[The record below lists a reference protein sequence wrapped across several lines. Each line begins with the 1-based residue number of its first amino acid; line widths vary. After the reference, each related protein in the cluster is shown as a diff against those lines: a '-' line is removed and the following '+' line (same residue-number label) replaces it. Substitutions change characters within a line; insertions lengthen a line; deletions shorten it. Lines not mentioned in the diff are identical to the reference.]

1 MSRSSPSAGSAR
13 PQHGH
18 DRRSVTALR
27 LTLSTAAYHRDSRG
41 SSLLWTDTFPHGIW
55 TGEGCRHRVMEG
67 QSAELDVH
75 SPSHLPHAGAGVDGY
90 ERGLLL
96 APGAC

>member
-1 MSRSSPSAGSAR
+1 M
-13 PQHGH
+13 
-18 DRRSVTALR
+18 
-27 LTLSTAAYHRDSRG
+27 
-41 SSLLWTDTFPHGIW
+41 FPHGIW

-67 QSAELDVH
+67 QSAELDMH
-75 SPSHLPHAGAGVDGY
+75 NPSHLPHAGAGVDGY